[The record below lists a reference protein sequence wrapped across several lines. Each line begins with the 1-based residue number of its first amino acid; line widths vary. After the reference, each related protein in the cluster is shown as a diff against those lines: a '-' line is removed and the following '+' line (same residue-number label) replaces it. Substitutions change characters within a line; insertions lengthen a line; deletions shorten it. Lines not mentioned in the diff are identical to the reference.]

1 MTNGVI
7 LANVWLVF
15 VVVMPAFVNTI
26 ADALYPAPS
35 RVALTTAMREAAEEA
50 DESAADAR
58 QAYFFDH
65 PDMAGKGA
73 NLDDYFVQVISTN
86 AAVEKVVAP
95 LLAQFDVQAARRD
108 ATVRYLEFLSPALV
122 TQQALTALSGT
133 DPARFA
139 DFTRQVLDFHRRW
152 RTFFESRI
160 LKGERMTSA
169 AFDEIPAFDHVDPG
183 LDRGRLAQ
191 AVASLAAATVLL
203 TLWALRRLRR
213 FPVV

>member
-1 MTNGVI
+1 MDDTTAR
-7 LANVWLVF
+7 LANY
-15 VVVMPAFVNTI
+15 
-26 ADALYPAPS
+26 AL
-35 RVALTTAMREAAEEA
+35 
-50 DESAADAR
+50 
-58 QAYFFDH
+58 
-65 PDMAGKGA
+65 
-73 NLDDYFVQVISTN
+73 
-86 AAVEKVVAP
+86 
-95 LLAQFDVQAARRD
+95 
-108 ATVRYLEFLSPALV
+108 AT
-122 TQQALTALSGT
+122 
-133 DPARFA
+133 RFA